1 MQIIKD
7 KNFIEDNN
15 NLVNNFLNK
24 EILNNKLSKEQLI
37 GNLK

>member
-1 MQIIKD
+1 LQIIKD